1 MKYESINQKE
11 SEFNGVYSRNV
22 TQIKDVINLHV
33 FISIGTHLIMW
44 YVNAENVTYFGN
56 FGVEDIPRKNRK
68 FN

>member
-1 MKYESINQKE
+1 MKYKSINQKG

-22 TQIKDVINLHV
+22 IQIKDVINLHV
-33 FISIGTHLIMW
+33 FISIGTHLITW
-44 YVNAENVTYFGN
+44 YVNAENVTYFGS